1 MPLSTNCLAFCL
13 QERLTLKHKN
23 SSKWARRALM
33 RGQGA
38 MEPSMREALAAQL
51 ALGQQLRARV
61 EGRRGSGSE
70 GGSGDDDRCVR
81 SIIGGCGGVW
91 NLDAGAGVSEALEQL
106 QVVQQLEQ
114 LA

>member
-1 MPLSTNCLAFCL
+1 MHACCVKLAGL

-23 SSKWARRALM
+23 SSKWARRALK

-70 GGSGDDDRCVR
+70 QGSGDDDRWVGKWLVR
-81 SIIGGCGGVW
+81 QQW
-91 NLDAGAGVSEALEQL
+91 GAL
-106 QVVQQLEQ
+106 
-114 LA
+114 

>member
-1 MPLSTNCLAFCL
+1 L

-23 SSKWARRALM
+23 SSKWARRALK

-70 GGSGDDDRCVR
+70 DGSGDDDRC
-81 SIIGGCGGVW
+81 GGWGGGAVDASHAV
-91 NLDAGAGVSEALEQL
+91 LAGA
-106 QVVQQLEQ
+106 
-114 LA
+114 